1 MNNCELLAPIEAGVV
16 RFCEVNFM
24 TKYEFL
30 QWLDDV
36 EVQQKILRIVK
47 ELQIFFEPVKPPNE
61 SPPPDEKL
69 SRLELEKNSTFQ
81 RATTAERQLSD
92 LRSDNFR
99 LKNNLSEVQQRVEGL
114 EQQIQNVQFKNSQ
127 LENSLSQAQQ
137 RVKDL
142 EQQIQNAQFKNSRL
156 QSSLSQSEQSARSLQ
171 DKLKTWQETFTREQQ
186 RNKSLQQD
194 LDAANQ
200 TISDLERQLEQRFAR
215 GWELF
220 QKYQSVGTHA
230 RQLLQ
235 GVFTRDN
242 FMSFICGG
250 AQSESLEKIWDVLR
264 ECVMNSRQHDAEI
277 LWEVF
282 EYSLELVNSSRAQ
295 VSYSIL
301 PVNVGDRFDSDV
313 HSEAPGSRAQ
323 GKVAQVYLPGFR
335 NDYNRRIIRKSIVQ
349 VS

>member
-1 MNNCELLAPIEAGVV
+1 
-16 RFCEVNFM
+16 M
-24 TKYEFL
+24 TQYEML
-30 QWLDDV
+30 RLLDDA
-36 EVQQKILRIVK
+36 EIQRKILRIVK
-47 ELQIFFEPVKPPNE
+47 EPQIFPEPVKPPDE

-69 SRLELEKNSTFQ
+69 SRLGLEKNSSFQ

-99 LKNNLSEVQQRVEGL
+99 LKNNLSE
-114 EQQIQNVQFKNSQ
+114 
-127 LENSLSQAQQ
+127 AQQ

-186 RNKSLQQD
+186 RNKTLQQD

-200 TISDLERQLEQRFAR
+200 TISDLEEQLEQRFAR
-215 GWELF
+215 GWQLF

-264 ECVMNSRQHDAEI
+264 ECVMNSRQHDAEN

-313 HSEAPGSRAQ
+313 HTEAPGSRAQ

-349 VS
+349 VN

>member
-1 MNNCELLAPIEAGVV
+1 MNN
-16 RFCEVNFM
+16 CEVNFM
-24 TKYEFL
+24 TKYELLRLF
-30 QWLDDV
+30 DDA
-36 EVQQKILRIVK
+36 EVQRKMLQIVK
-47 ELQIFFEPVKPPNE
+47 EPQIYSEPFKTPEE
-61 SPPPDEKL
+61 SPAPEENL
-69 SRLELEKNSTFQ
+69 SRLEEENFQ
-81 RATTAERQLSD
+81 
-92 LRSDNFR
+92 
-99 LKNNLSEVQQRVEGL
+99 LKNNLSKTQQRVKDS
-114 EQQIQNVQFKNSQ
+114 EQQIQNVQYRNSQ
-127 LENSLSQAQQ
+127 LEKSLSQAQQ

-142 EQQIQNAQFKNSRL
+142 EQQIQNAQYRNSRL
-156 QSSLSQSEQSARSLQ
+156 ENSLSQSERSSKDLQS
-171 DKLKTWQETFTREQQ
+171 KLAEWQKTFTREQQ

-200 TISDLERQLEQRFAR
+200 TISDLEEQLEQRFAR

-277 LWEVF
+277 LWDVF

-313 HSEAPGSRAQ
+313 HTEAPGSRAQ
-323 GKVAQVYLPGFR
+323 GKIAQVYLPGFK

>member
-1 MNNCELLAPIEAGVV
+1 
-16 RFCEVNFM
+16 M
-24 TKYEFL
+24 TKYEL
-30 QWLDDV
+30 LILLDDAEIQRKILQIV
-36 EVQQKILRIVK
+36 KKSTENFSPSEEISKPVDDEKILR
-47 ELQIFFEPVKPPNE
+47 L
-61 SPPPDEKL
+61 
-69 SRLELEKNSTFQ
+69 
-81 RATTAERQLSD
+81 
-92 LRSDNFR
+92 
-99 LKNNLSEVQQRVEGL
+99 QQRVKDS
-114 EQQIQNVQFKNSQ
+114 EQQIQTAQYKNSQ
-127 LENSLSQAQQ
+127 LEKSLSQAQQ

-142 EQQIQNAQFKNSRL
+142 EQQIQNAQSRNSRL
-156 QSSLSQSEQSARSLQ
+156 ENSLSQSEKSARSLQ
-171 DKLKTWQETFTREQQ
+171 DKLKEWQETFTREQ
-186 RNKSLQQD
+186 RRANNLQQD
-194 LDAANQ
+194 LDAAQ
-200 TISDLERQLEQRFAR
+200 LKISDLERQLEQRFAR

-220 QKYQSVGTHA
+220 QKYQTVGEHA

-264 ECVMNSRQHDAEI
+264 ECVMNSRQNDAEI

-301 PVNVGDRFDSDV
+301 PVNEGDRFDSEF

-323 GKVAQVYLPGFR
+323 GKVSAVHLPGFQ

>member
-1 MNNCELLAPIEAGVV
+1 
-16 RFCEVNFM
+16 M
-24 TKYEFL
+24 TKYEL
-30 QWLDDV
+30 LEWLDDAD
-36 EVQQKILRIVK
+36 VQRKILRIVK
-47 ELQIFFEPVKPPNE
+47 EPKIYSEPVKPPE
-61 SPPPDEKL
+61 EISPPVVDEKL
-69 SRLELEKNSTFQ
+69 SRLEEEKNSAIQ
-81 RATTAERQLSD
+81 RAATAERQFSY
-92 LRSDNFR
+92 LRSDNLR
-99 LKNNLSEVQQRVEGL
+99 
-114 EQQIQNVQFKNSQ
+114 
-127 LENSLSQAQQ
+127 LENSLSEAQR

-156 QSSLSQSEQSARSLQ
+156 ENSLSQSERSSKDLQS
-171 DKLKTWQETFTREQQ
+171 KLAEWQKTFTREQQ
-186 RNKSLQQD
+186 RAKSLQQD

-200 TISDLERQLEQRFAR
+200 KISDLEGQLQQRFAR

-220 QKYQSVGTHA
+220 QKYQSLGAHA

-250 AQSESLEKIWDVLR
+250 AQTESLEKIWDVLR
-264 ECVMNSRQHDAEI
+264 ECVMNSRQHDAKI
-277 LWEVF
+277 LWDVF

-301 PVNVGDRFDSDV
+301 PVSDGDRFDSDL
-313 HSEAPGSRAQ
+313 HTEAPGSRAQ
-323 GKVAQVYLPGFR
+323 GNVARVYLPGFR

>member
-1 MNNCELLAPIEAGVV
+1 
-16 RFCEVNFM
+16 M
-24 TKYEFL
+24 TKYELL
-30 QWLDDV
+30 QLLDDV
-36 EVQQKILRIVK
+36 EIQRKILRIVK
-47 ELQIFFEPVKPPNE
+47 EPQIFSEPVKTLDE
-61 SPPPDEKL
+61 SSAPDEKIL
-69 SRLELEKNSTFQ
+69 RLENEIDNLRTENFQ
-81 RATTAERQLSD
+81 
-92 LRSDNFR
+92 
-99 LKNNLSEVQQRVEGL
+99 LKNNLSKTQQH
-114 EQQIQNVQFKNSQ
+114 
-127 LENSLSQAQQ
+127 
-137 RVKDL
+137 VKDL
-142 EQQIQNAQFKNSRL
+142 EQQIQNAQSRNSQLEKSLSQSQRSVEDLEKQIQNAQFKNSRL
-156 QSSLSQSEQSARSLQ
+156 ENSLSQSERSSKDLQS
-171 DKLKTWQETFTREQQ
+171 KLAEWQKTFTREQQ
-186 RNKSLQQD
+186 RAKTLQQD

-200 TISDLERQLEQRFAR
+200 TISDLEGQLEHRFAR

-295 VSYSIL
+295 VSYSTL
-301 PVNVGDRFDSDV
+301 PVNIGDRFDSDL
-313 HSEAPGSRAQ
+313 HTEAPGSRAQ
-323 GKVAQVYLPGFR
+323 GKVARVYLPGFR
-335 NDYNRRIIRKSIVQ
+335 NDYNRRIIKKSIVQ

>member
-1 MNNCELLAPIEAGVV
+1 
-16 RFCEVNFM
+16 M
-24 TKYEFL
+24 TKYEL
-30 QWLDDV
+30 LTLLDDE
-36 EVQQKILRIVK
+36 EVQRKILRIV
-47 ELQIFFEPVKPPNE
+47 EVPEVFAEPIKPPE
-61 SPPPDEKL
+61 EIPALVDDEKF
-69 SRLELEKNSTFQ
+69 SRLELEKNSALQ
-81 RATTAERQLSD
+81 RVATAERQLNG
-92 LRSDNFR
+92 LRSDNLQ
-99 LKNNLSEVQQRVEGL
+99 LKNNLSELQKHVR
-114 EQQIQNVQFKNSQ
+114 
-127 LENSLSQAQQ
+127 
-137 RVKDL
+137 DL
-142 EQQIQNAQFKNSRL
+142 EQQIQNAQSKNSRL
-156 QSSLSQSEQSARSLQ
+156 ENSLSQSERSSRDLQS
-171 DKLKTWQETFTREQQ
+171 KLAEWQKTFTREQQ
-186 RNKSLQQD
+186 RNKSLRQD
-194 LDAANQ
+194 LDDAHLK
-200 TISDLERQLEQRFAR
+200 ISDLEEQLQQRFSR

-220 QKYQSVGTHA
+220 QKYKSLGAHS

-264 ECVMNSRQHDAEI
+264 ECVMNSRQNDAEI

-301 PVNVGDRFDSDV
+301 PVNDGDRFDSDV

-323 GKVAQVYLPGFR
+323 GKVARIYLPGFK

>member
-1 MNNCELLAPIEAGVV
+1 MNNCELLALVEAGVV
-16 RFCEVNFM
+16 YFCEVNFM
-24 TKYEFL
+24 TQYEML
-30 QWLDDV
+30 RLLDDA
-36 EVQQKILRIVK
+36 EIQRKILRIVK
-47 ELQIFFEPVKPPNE
+47 EPQIFSEPVKTPDE
-61 SPPPDEKL
+61 SSAPDEKIL
-69 SRLELEKNSTFQ
+69 RLENEIDNLRTENFQ
-81 RATTAERQLSD
+81 
-92 LRSDNFR
+92 
-99 LKNNLSEVQQRVEGL
+99 LKNNLSKTQQH
-114 EQQIQNVQFKNSQ
+114 
-127 LENSLSQAQQ
+127 
-137 RVKDL
+137 VKDL

-156 QSSLSQSEQSARSLQ
+156 ENSLSQSEQSARSLQ

-186 RNKSLQQD
+186 RAKTLQQD
-194 LDAANQ
+194 LDAANRK
-200 TISDLERQLEQRFAR
+200 ISDLEGQLQQRFAH

-220 QKYQSVGTHA
+220 QKYQSIGSHA

-264 ECVMNSRQHDAEI
+264 ECVMNSRQHDAEN

>member
-1 MNNCELLAPIEAGVV
+1 MTKHELLQ
-16 RFCEVNFM
+16 
-24 TKYEFL
+24 L
-30 QWLDDV
+30 LDDA
-36 EVQQKILRIVK
+36 EVQQKILRIVNEPTK
-47 ELQIFFEPVKPPNE
+47 NFFTPTILEEPFA
-61 SPPPDEKL
+61 PDEKF
-69 SRLELEKNSTFQ
+69 SRLEGENNPSEAQRRVEDLERQVQTARLKNSQLEIEKNSALQ
-81 RATTAERQLSD
+81 RAATAERQLGD

-99 LKNNLSEVQQRVEGL
+99 LKNNLSE
-114 EQQIQNVQFKNSQ
+114 
-127 LENSLSQAQQ
+127 AQQ
-137 RVKDL
+137 RIKDL

-156 QSSLSQSEQSARSLQ
+156 ENSLSQSEQSARSLQ

-186 RNKSLQQD
+186 RAKTLQQD
-194 LDAANQ
+194 LDAANRK
-200 TISDLERQLEQRFAR
+200 ISDLEGQLQQRFAH

-220 QKYQSVGTHA
+220 QKYQSVGAHA

-282 EYSLELVNSSRAQ
+282 EYSLELVNSSRGQ

-301 PVNVGDRFDSDV
+301 SVNAGDRFDSDV
-313 HSEAPGSRAQ
+313 HTEAPGSRAQ

>member
-1 MNNCELLAPIEAGVV
+1 
-16 RFCEVNFM
+16 M
-24 TKYEFL
+24 TKYELL
-30 QWLDDV
+30 QLLDDV
-36 EVQQKILRIVK
+36 EIQRKILRIVK
-47 ELQIFFEPVKPPNE
+47 EPQIFSEPVKTLDE
-61 SPPPDEKL
+61 SSAPDEKIL
-69 SRLELEKNSTFQ
+69 RLENEIDNLRTENFQ
-81 RATTAERQLSD
+81 
-92 LRSDNFR
+92 
-99 LKNNLSEVQQRVEGL
+99 LKNNLSKTQQH
-114 EQQIQNVQFKNSQ
+114 
-127 LENSLSQAQQ
+127 
-137 RVKDL
+137 VKDL
-142 EQQIQNAQFKNSRL
+142 EQQIQNAQSRNSQLEKSLSQSQRSVEDLEKQIQNAQFKNSRL
-156 QSSLSQSEQSARSLQ
+156 ENSLSQSERSSKDLQS
-171 DKLKTWQETFTREQQ
+171 KLAEWQKTFTREQQ
-186 RNKSLQQD
+186 RAKTLQQD

-200 TISDLERQLEQRFAR
+200 TISDLEGQLEHRFAR

-323 GKVAQVYLPGFR
+323 GKVARVYLPGFR
-335 NDYNRRIIRKSIVQ
+335 NEYNRRIIKKSIVQ
-349 VS
+349 VN